1 MTGLSNQ
8 VVLRWGVPCEKFTVL
23 FIINCG
29 NWYRIVG
36 IGIGIMCRPVILFSI
51 VVLRKFSIYPL
62 VKILRNG
69 YDL

>member
-1 MTGLSNQ
+1 MKN
-8 VVLRWGVPCEKFTVL
+8 TVL
-23 FIINCG
+23 IIINCG